1 MIGNVIQSQ
10 FLSLRNY
17 PTAAALSFV
26 LMGAILVA
34 RPHLRAGAR
43 HRPAHGGDGRMSVGS
58 RRHVLDAYA
67 VLALAVS
74 LRADQRRHRVLVQQP
89 DRPLQLHVA
98 GVHVHE
104 LDAPASTTRGCSGAV
119 RISIEIAFLSS
130 LVATILGTLIA
141 LALVRYRFRGSAT
154 TNLLIFIPMTTPEIV
169 MGASLLTLFLNWRIP
184 QGFGT
189 ILIAHIMFNISYVVV
204 TVRARLVGFDRHLE
218 EAAMDLGANEL
229 VTFFRVTLPLIAPGI
244 LAAGLLAFALSI
256 DDFVITYFNAGTTI
270 TFPLFVWGAA
280 RVAVPPQINVI
291 GTAIF
296 VVAVGGMLANVLFQ
310 NRRARRLA

>member
-1 MIGNVIQSQ
+1 MIARARRRVLDVYALLALGYLFLPIGVVIAFSFNNPLGRFNYTWQG
-10 FLSLRNY
+10 FTFKNWLHPFNY
-17 PTAAALSFV
+17 PGLSS
-26 LMGAILVA
+26 AIKV
-34 RPHLRAGAR
+34 
-43 HRPAHGGDGRMSVGS
+43 
-58 RRHVLDAYA
+58 
-67 VLALAVS
+67 
-74 LRADQRRHRVLVQQP
+74 
-89 DRPLQLHVA
+89 
-98 GVHVHE
+98 
-104 LDAPASTTRGCSGAV
+104 
-119 RISIEIAFLSS
+119 SIEIALLSS
-130 LVATILGTLIA
+130 LVATLLGTLIA

-169 MGASLLTLFLNWRIP
+169 MGASLLTLFLNWKIP

-189 ILIAHIMFNISYVVV
+189 ILIAHIAFNISYVVV

-218 EAAMDLGANEL
+218 EAAMDLGANEI

-256 DDFVITYFNAGTTI
+256 DDFVITYFNAGTTT

-296 VVAVGGMLANVLFQ
+296 AIAVGGMLANILIQ
-310 NRRARRLA
+310 NRRARTA